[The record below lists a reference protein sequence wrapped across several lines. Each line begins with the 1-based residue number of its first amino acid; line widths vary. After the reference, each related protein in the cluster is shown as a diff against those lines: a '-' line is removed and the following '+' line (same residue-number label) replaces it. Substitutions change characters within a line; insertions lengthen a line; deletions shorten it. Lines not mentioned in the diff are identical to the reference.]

1 MTTTPFRSCVLLIRS
16 KVSTVTHKPNG
27 RQLTAALINIYRV
40 PEGKTLQDAKA
51 IPISIFMKRIRGVPF
66 PRFSLP
72 SEEEKDEG
80 DESADEG
87 NED

>member
-1 MTTTPFRSCVLLIRS
+1 M
-16 KVSTVTHKPNG
+16 
-27 RQLTAALINIYRV
+27 NIYRV

-51 IPISIFMKRIRGVPF
+51 IPISVFMKRIRGVPF

>member
-1 MTTTPFRSCVLLIRS
+1 V
-16 KVSTVTHKPNG
+16 
-27 RQLTAALINIYRV
+27 AALMNIYRV
-40 PEGKTLQDAKA
+40 PEGKTLQDAKS
-51 IPISIFMKRIRGVPF
+51 IPVSIFMKRIRSVPF

-72 SEEEKDEG
+72 SEEEKEEG